1 MPLKTRFFCD
11 IQITRLSKSE
21 NFRNRFYQF
30 GSIYLRKRLRNNSI
44 LHTNKP
50 INNTYKNGS
59 NQHKKACL

>member
-30 GSIYLRKRLRNNSI
+30 DSIYLRKRLRNNSI

-50 INNTYKNGS
+50 MYNTYKNGS
-59 NQHKKACL
+59 S